1 MLELE
6 ERFLEKESMINNL
19 KKQVILMTEESIWK
33 KLLGFFGFAED
44 NFDEFEDEYDGLE
57 NEENK
62 NIKKKK
68 DKDNKV
74 IKLSR
79 TKDIQ
84 MVVHNPESLDDV
96 RGIVDD
102 LKESKAVILNLEE
115 HDRVLAR
122 RFIDFLSGSVYA
134 INGNTQKIG
143 TGVFIFTPPG
153 IDVDA
158 RAIENAIKNEFVTD

>member
-1 MLELE
+1 
-6 ERFLEKESMINNL
+6 
-19 KKQVILMTEESIWK
+19 MTEESIWK
-33 KLLGFFGFAED
+33 KLIGFFGFTEE
-44 NFDEFEDEYDGLE
+44 NIDEFEDDY
-57 NEENK
+57 NELDNNENK
-62 NIKKKK
+62 KIKKKK
-68 DKDNKV
+68 AKDNKV

-84 MVVHNPESLDDV
+84 MVVHSPESFDDV
-96 RGIVDD
+96 REIVDD

-115 HDRVLAR
+115 RDRVLAR

>member
-1 MLELE
+1 
-6 ERFLEKESMINNL
+6 
-19 KKQVILMTEESIWK
+19 MTEESIWK
-33 KLLGFFGFAED
+33 KLIGFFGFTDE
-44 NFDEFEDEYDGLE
+44 NIDEFEDDY
-57 NEENK
+57 NELDNNENK
-62 NIKKKK
+62 KIKKKK
-68 DKDNKV
+68 AKDNKV

-84 MVVHNPESLDDV
+84 MVVHSPESFDDV
-96 RGIVDD
+96 REIVDD

-115 HDRVLAR
+115 RDRVLAR

>member
-1 MLELE
+1 
-6 ERFLEKESMINNL
+6 
-19 KKQVILMTEESIWK
+19 MTEESIWK
-33 KLLGFFGFAED
+33 RLLGFFGFAEENLD
-44 NFDEFEDEYDGLE
+44 DFDEDLGNNEKTLNKE
-57 NEENK
+57 NS
-62 NIKKKK
+62 
-68 DKDNKV
+68 KDNKV

-79 TKDIQ
+79 TKDMQ
-84 MVVHNPESLDDV
+84 MIVHNPESFDDV
-96 RGIVDD
+96 REIVDD

-115 HDRVLAR
+115 RDRVLAR

-158 RAIENAIKNEFVTD
+158 RAIENAIKNEFVSD

>member
-1 MLELE
+1 
-6 ERFLEKESMINNL
+6 
-19 KKQVILMTEESIWK
+19 MTEESIWK
-33 KLLGFFGFAED
+33 KLIGFFGFT
-44 NFDEFEDEYDGLE
+44 DENIDDFEDEYNDLE
-57 NEENK
+57 NDENK
-62 NIKKKK
+62 KIKKKK
-68 DKDNKV
+68 SKDNKV

-84 MVVHNPESLDDV
+84 MVVHSPESFDDV
-96 RGIVDD
+96 REIVDD

-115 HDRVLAR
+115 RDRVLAR

>member
-1 MLELE
+1 
-6 ERFLEKESMINNL
+6 
-19 KKQVILMTEESIWK
+19 MTEESIWK
-33 KLLGFFGFAED
+33 RLLGFFGFAEENLD
-44 NFDEFEDEYDGLE
+44 DFDEDLGNNEKSLNKE
-57 NEENK
+57 NS
-62 NIKKKK
+62 
-68 DKDNKV
+68 KDNKV

-79 TKDIQ
+79 TKDMQ
-84 MVVHNPESLDDV
+84 MIVHNPESFDDV
-96 RGIVDD
+96 REIVDD

-115 HDRVLAR
+115 RDRVLAR

-158 RAIENAIKNEFVTD
+158 RAIENAIKNEFVSD

>member
-1 MLELE
+1 
-6 ERFLEKESMINNL
+6 
-19 KKQVILMTEESIWK
+19 MTEESIWK

-44 NFDEFEDEYDGLE
+44 NIDEFNDEY
-57 NEENK
+57 NEIEEEGNK
-62 NIKKKK
+62 EIKKKNA
-68 DKDNKV
+68 KDNKV

-84 MVVHNPESLDDV
+84 MIVHNPDSFNDV
-96 RGIVDD
+96 REIVDD

-115 HDRVLAR
+115 RDRVLAR

-134 INGNTQKIG
+134 LNGNTQKIG

-158 RAIENAIKNEFVTD
+158 RAIENAIKNEFVND